1 MPESMSISV
10 NGQSQVPPGFRFH
23 PTEEELLQ
31 YYLRKKVSYEKIDL
45 DVIRDVDLNKL
56 EPWDIQEKCKIG
68 TTPQNDWY
76 FFSHKD
82 KKYPTGTRTNRATAA
97 GFWKATGRDKVIYS
111 NGKRIGMRK
120 TLVFYKGRA
129 PHGQK
134 SDWIMHEYRL
144 DDNTTNDTNIVSNV
158 MGDAAQEEGWVVC
171 RIFKKKN
178 HLKTLDSPLTSSI
191 SGGDGGRRSHH
202 HHLFDSCDEGALE
215 QILQHMGRGGGGGCK
230 EENNY
235 DQSNNNNY
243 GGSSSSST
251 RYERT
256 FDTMNGGGGGGVYH
270 NNNNNDSR
278 FLKLPSLESPKS
290 TSMDHNNDDSHEN
303 NNNNNGYHPI
313 IPVEMVTEN
322 EGSFT
327 CENPNMFHH
336 HHSSMVSGGGGNDG
350 GSGLTN
356 WVALDRLVASQ
367 LNGQTEASRQLS
379 CFNDPTMGYSTG
391 NTDLFFSTVRST
403 SSLSS
408 SSASTHPRAVV
419 SAGPGTFITPGAQDY
434 TTTSEIDLWSFARS
448 TSSLL
453 SSSEPLCHVSN
464 TSV

>member
-31 YYLRKKVSYEKIDL
+31 YYLKKKVSNERIDL

-111 NGKRIGMRK
+111 NCRRIGMRK

-129 PHGQK
+129 PHGLK

-144 DDNTTNDTNIVSNV
+144 DDNTNDNNVSTV
-158 MGDAAQEEGWVVC
+158 MGENSTEEGWVVC

-178 HLKTLDSPLTSSI
+178 HHKTLDSPISSSI
-191 SGGDGGRRSHH
+191 TGEMRNHQM
-202 HHLFDSCDEGALE
+202 FDSCNEGALE
-215 QILQHMGRGGGGGCK
+215 QILQYMGRSCK
-230 EENNY
+230 EENEANITNTSRFL
-235 DQSNNNNY
+235 QPINTAGFGNNNIT
-243 GGSSSSST
+243 G
-251 RYERT
+251 
-256 FDTMNGGGGGGVYH
+256 YH
-270 NNNNNDSR
+270 DR
-278 FLKLPSLESPKS
+278 FLKLPSLESPNS
-290 TSMDHNNDDSHEN
+290 TSTTYQSMNADLLTDSEATMNGSNQCHGSSTTSSEPNNQLVYQME
-303 NNNNNGYHPI
+303 
-313 IPVEMVTEN
+313 
-322 EGSFT
+322 
-327 CENPNMFHH
+327 
-336 HHSSMVSGGGGNDG
+336 SSLS
-350 GSGLTN
+350 N

-379 CFNDPTMGYSTG
+379 CFSDPTITYC
-391 NTDLFFSTVRST
+391 NDDDHDDHDHDHDLQIPNVRSSSSSSNKSYHAT
-403 SSLSS
+403 HHYNSEIDLWTFARSSSSLSS
-408 SSASTHPRAVV
+408 S
-419 SAGPGTFITPGAQDY
+419 D
-434 TTTSEIDLWSFARS
+434 
-448 TSSLL
+448 
-453 SSSEPLCHVSN
+453 PLCHVSN
-464 TSV
+464 SPI

>member
-1 MPESMSISV
+1 MPENMSISV

-144 DDNTTNDTNIVSNV
+144 DDNNTSDTNIVSNV

-178 HLKTLDSPLTSSI
+178 HLKTLGSPSA
-191 SGGDGGRRSHH
+191 SGEGRRS
-202 HHLFDSCDEGALE
+202 HLFDSCDEGALE
-215 QILQHMGRGGGGGCK
+215 QILQQMGRGCK
-230 EENNY
+230 EESSYEGNY
-235 DQSNNNNY
+235 NY
-243 GGSSSSST
+243 GRFARPFET
-251 RYERT
+251 
-256 FDTMNGGGGGGVYH
+256 NGGY
-270 NNNNNDSR
+270 NDR
-278 FLKLPSLESPKS
+278 FMKLPSLESPKS
-290 TSMDHNNDDSHEN
+290 TSMESQHNNN
-303 NNNNNGYHPI
+303 NNNNGDNNEHNNNNGYHPI
-313 IPVEMVTEN
+313 IPVEMGTDN

-327 CENPNMFHH
+327 THQVSGGDPNMVHPLEA
-336 HHSSMVSGGGGNDG
+336 SSSLVVGSGGGG
-350 GSGLTN
+350 LTN
-356 WVALDRLVASQ
+356 WAALDRLVASQ
-367 LNGQTEASRQLS
+367 LNGQTEASRQLA
-379 CFNDPTMGYSTG
+379 CFNDPTMGYCTSDH
-391 NTDLFFSTVRST
+391 DLQLPTLR
-403 SSLSS
+403 SS
-408 SSASTHPRAVV
+408 SSASSTSTHPRP
-419 SAGPGTFITPGAQDY
+419 SAAPAYINTTQDY
-434 TTTSEIDLWSFARS
+434 ASEIDLWNFTRS